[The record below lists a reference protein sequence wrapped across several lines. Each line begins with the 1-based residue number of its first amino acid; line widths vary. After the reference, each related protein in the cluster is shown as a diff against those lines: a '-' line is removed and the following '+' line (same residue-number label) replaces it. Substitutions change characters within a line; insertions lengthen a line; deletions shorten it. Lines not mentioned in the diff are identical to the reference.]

1 MKGKILKNRNLIDF
15 VVIIFVALL
24 IGLPLLSSKLDV
36 YCDDGIQH
44 IARAYGT
51 AEALKE
57 NFLFPNVISSFTN
70 SYGYSWNLFYGP
82 LTTYGIIAIRFIV
95 RNYIVAYKIFVLI
108 SMFLSGYFM
117 YKFMRNL
124 TRNSEVALLSSILY
138 MSFPYHLT
146 DLYTRNAVG
155 EFASFMFIPLVFLG
169 LYNLFNTS
177 DKNYYLA
184 VGAIG
189 LILTHNLS
197 TVIVAIFGFIY
208 LLVNIDR
215 LKDSKVRKGLLINI
229 CFILLVTSFYWVPLI
244 ETKLAAD
251 YQVYE
256 AGMMSTSEKTAGHG
270 LNFTQLFVTSNDGSA
285 FVFELGPHILIILAF
300 SVMALNSLK
309 PELKKTYIFLL
320 ICGLVTLWMST
331 KYFPWKY
338 LPEQLSIIQFPWR
351 MLMMSAFFLSAV
363 CAMNMGTIIK
373 KFSIKDVI
381 VLSIISTLYI
391 LAFYNI
397 LTVYSE
403 GKLENIEN
411 INMGNV
417 TGREYET
424 VAGIAKA
431 EYLPVNAYKNR
442 FYVASREKGI
452 YVLSGKAIIENESKD
467 GYKYIAD
474 LETGDAEYTVFELP
488 YIYYPGYE
496 VRLDGM
502 ITETFETENGFLGIA
517 MGKEDSAKLEV
528 DYTGTTAM
536 KSSMFI
542 SITSFIGLA
551 IYIFKRR

>member
-1 MKGKILKNRNLIDF
+1 MKEKILKNRNLIDF
-15 VVIIFVALL
+15 VVIIFVAVL

-36 YCDDGIQH
+36 YYDDGIQH

-51 AEALKE
+51 AEAIKE

-108 SMFLSGYFM
+108 SMFLSGFFM
-117 YKFMRNL
+117 YKFMKNL

-155 EFASFMFIPLVFLG
+155 EFTSFMFIPLVFLG

-197 TVIVAIFGFIY
+197 TAIVAIFGFIY
-208 LLVNIDR
+208 LLINIDR

-229 CFILLVTSFYWVPLI
+229 CFIVLVTSFYWVPLI

-256 AGMMSTSEKTAGHG
+256 SGMMSTSEKTAGHG

-285 FVFELGPHILIILAF
+285 FVFELGPHILIMLAF
-300 SVMALNSLK
+300 SVMAFNSLK

-351 MLMMSAFFLSAV
+351 LLMMSAFFLSTV

-397 LTVYSE
+397 LTFYSE
-403 GKLENIEN
+403 EKLENIEN

-467 GYKYIAD
+467 GYKYVAD

-502 ITETFETENGFLGIA
+502 ITESFETENGFLGIA
-517 MGKEDSAKLEV
+517 MGKDDSAKLEV

-536 KSSMFI
+536 KASMFI
-542 SITSFIGLA
+542 SIISFIGLA